1 MYYCSRGPTF
11 TIVVEAPRFAHQGG
25 SETPRSALQVGLPRT
40 SATCGRHPPC
50 QMTHVIK
57 DKRLKQSQSQS
68 QFIKDK
74 RLHVNTR
81 IKTTIHV
88 HVCTVH
94 VSARRDTARGGREGA
109 QHAGG
114 PGDDNVN
121 SWSADIDGC
130 MRHQNLVRRRD
141 TTAGE
146 EFIGV
151 RISNTEALAQFQN
164 GN

>member
-1 MYYCSRGPTF
+1 MTM
-11 TIVVEAPRFAHQGG
+11 E
-25 SETPRSALQVGLPRT
+25 GLVR
-40 SATCGRHPPC
+40 
-50 QMTHVIK
+50 QK
-57 DKRLKQSQSQS
+57 
-68 QFIKDK
+68 
-74 RLHVNTR
+74 
-81 IKTTIHV
+81 
-88 HVCTVH
+88 
-94 VSARRDTARGGREGA
+94 SARERAVAEAALAALRAEEESEAALARELNETLFEIENL
-109 QHAGG
+109 Q
-114 PGDDNVN
+114 GDDNVN